1 MDNNHYLPQRQLSW
15 EGCYNA
21 RDLGGLATADGGET
35 RWSAVIRSDILGR
48 LTETGWQ
55 ALLDYGVRTV
65 IDLRGPQEVEKH
77 PYNLGGGTAEKLTY
91 LHLPLEHYYPH
102 VGQMIV
108 AAKTRGEVYC
118 IILDYYPDLVA
129 AVLRTIGNAEPGGV
143 VIHCHAGKDR
153 TGMIAGLLLSL
164 ARVSAEL
171 VAADYAESQ
180 ERLWPLYEQLVAEAG
195 GEDKVGFW
203 QKPTVTVEMMHGML
217 EHLEGK
223 YGSVEGYLTT
233 ARLSDREITLLKQ
246 RLKKDSTRRQT
257 T

>member
-1 MDNNHYLPQRQLSW
+1 
-15 EGCYNA
+15 
-21 RDLGGLATADGGET
+21 
-35 RWSAVIRSDILGR
+35 
-48 LTETGWQ
+48 
-55 ALLDYGVRTV
+55 
-65 IDLRGPQEVEKH
+65 
-77 PYNLGGGTAEKLTY
+77 
-91 LHLPLEHYYPH
+91 
-102 VGQMIV
+102 
-108 AAKTRGEVYC
+108 
-118 IILDYYPDLVA
+118 
-129 AVLRTIGNAEPGGV
+129 
-143 VIHCHAGKDR
+143 
-153 TGMIAGLLLSL
+153 MIAGLLLSL
-164 ARVSAEL
+164 AGVSAEL